1 MIRNR
6 IADGFRDELKAIGWY
21 DRIRCLKAFVGD
33 IHNHCGISYGHG
45 SDEKAIRF
53 ASLQLDFFSVTGHFA
68 WPDMD
73 DADKLIPDE
82 VKAYHREG
90 FRRLRDNWASFQKHM
105 EEAGTECL
113 IPFLSYEYHSFL
125 YGDYTVLCKYLD
137 EELPPP
143 VPEGKKD
150 SRLEELLEQE
160 TSCQSR
166 LLPFPHHIGYKQGHR
181 GINWTLFSEKASP
194 IVEIASMH
202 GAAESTES
210 RLKYL
215 HTMGPRSCSNTYQ
228 GGLVLGHHFGV
239 TGSTD
244 HHNASPG
251 SYGFGRTVLW
261 ADDLS
266 RDSIWSG
273 LVGRFTSAVTG
284 DPMQAI
290 LLLNDSRMGE
300 ITNPSSHHR
309 MNAFVA
315 SYDALEKVEIIK
327 GDKVIE
333 GRYDFSSGLQR
344 GRGFISCMFG
354 WGEKH
359 KPCKW
364 DVKICLRNGRLLDAI
379 PRLRGVDIV
388 DPLDKPDESADG
400 MSFSFSDGI
409 LHMRFRTDGNPT
421 AVTDTSQGCVIELE
435 LGDNTFLDIHI
446 EAIWNGCHVSRSY
459 SFSADDMARYQN
471 TEYISGFVSPAIEIG
486 QFRPAADC
494 LCSISSE
501 IEMDIDDSIYLR
513 AYEKNGDAVFTSP
526 ITMRN

>member
-1 MIRNR
+1 
-6 IADGFRDELKAIGWY
+6 
-21 DRIRCLKAFVGD
+21 
-33 IHNHCGISYGHG
+33 
-45 SDEKAIRF
+45 
-53 ASLQLDFFSVTGHFA
+53 
-68 WPDMD
+68 
-73 DADKLIPDE
+73 
-82 VKAYHREG
+82 
-90 FRRLRDNWASFQKHM
+90 
-105 EEAGTECL
+105 
-113 IPFLSYEYHSFL
+113 
-125 YGDYTVLCKYLD
+125 
-137 EELPPP
+137 
-143 VPEGKKD
+143 
-150 SRLEELLEQE
+150 
-160 TSCQSR
+160 
-166 LLPFPHHIGYKQGHR
+166 
-181 GINWTLFSEKASP
+181 
-194 IVEIASMH
+194 MH

-290 LLLNDSRMGE
+290 LLLNDSRMGV
-300 ITNPSSHHR
+300 ITIPSR
-309 MNAFVA
+309 
-315 SYDALEKVEIIK
+315 
-327 GDKVIE
+327 VIE

-421 AVTDTSQGCVIELE
+421 AVTDTSPTTRAKLS
-435 LGDNTFLDIHI
+435 
-446 EAIWNGCHVSRSY
+446 SRGSMKTC
-459 SFSADDMARYQN
+459 AAR
-471 TEYISGFVSPAIEIG
+471 
-486 QFRPAADC
+486 
-494 LCSISSE
+494 
-501 IEMDIDDSIYLR
+501 
-513 AYEKNGDAVFTSP
+513 
-526 ITMRN
+526 